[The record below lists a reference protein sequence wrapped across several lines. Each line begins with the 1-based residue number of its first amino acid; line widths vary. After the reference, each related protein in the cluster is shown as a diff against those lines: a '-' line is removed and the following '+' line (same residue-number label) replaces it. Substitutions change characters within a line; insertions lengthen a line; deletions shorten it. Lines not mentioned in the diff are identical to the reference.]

1 MPDQLLVNEDLGK
14 WMNDYQDE
22 IGGMENGCKDTF
34 VTAMG
39 KLLR

>member
-22 IGGMENGCKDTF
+22 IGGD
-34 VTAMG
+34 G
-39 KLLR
+39 KWM